1 MLKNKIFAFLRLLKE
16 KRLTT
21 VAGAWVYFFL
31 SSLIPLIFLVIT
43 AFGVFGVEITT
54 DLVARLPESLREGGT
69 ALVSV
74 AKSAQEGITVL
85 FIFSTILSLSSLLA
99 QMRRDGNFI
108 YGVEEK
114 NKRGILGRL
123 WAIVALLVLFGV
135 FLAGGLLFAFG
146 KAIFSGL
153 PSGKDKLVLTT
164 LAVGFLLTNVV
175 YLVIV
180 LLNKYI
186 CPIKIPLSILL
197 LQSLVSLVIVFVG
210 TLVIGVYIA
219 FFGGNNAFYGSLAG
233 IVAFLLWAYVC
244 MNGLVI
250 GAIFGYFLQNQN
262 ASSEVLLKKD
272 LSYKREQNRN
282 IL

>member
-31 SSLIPLIFLVIT
+31 SSLIPLVFLVIT

-197 LQSLVSLVIVFVG
+197 LQSLVSLAIVFIG

-262 ASSEVLLKKD
+262 MCSEVLSKKD

>member
-1 MLKNKIFAFLRLLKE
+1 MYIFCLQKRLYPLNLYELSFAFNSK
-16 KRLTT
+16 
-21 VAGAWVYFFL
+21 
-31 SSLIPLIFLVIT
+31 SSL
-43 AFGVFGVEITT
+43 
-54 DLVARLPESLREGGT
+54 
-69 ALVSV
+69 
-74 AKSAQEGITVL
+74 
-85 FIFSTILSLSSLLA
+85 
-99 QMRRDGNFI
+99 
-108 YGVEEK
+108 
-114 NKRGILGRL
+114 
-123 WAIVALLVLFGV
+123 
-135 FLAGGLLFAFG
+135 
-146 KAIFSGL
+146 
-153 PSGKDKLVLTT
+153 
-164 LAVGFLLTNVV
+164 

-197 LQSLVSLVIVFVG
+197 LQSLVSLAIVFIG

-262 ASSEVLLKKD
+262 VRSEVISKKD

>member
-31 SSLIPLIFLVIT
+31 SSLIPLVFLVIT

-164 LAVGFLLTNVV
+164 LAVGFSLTSVV

-262 ASSEVLLKKD
+262 VRSEVISKKD